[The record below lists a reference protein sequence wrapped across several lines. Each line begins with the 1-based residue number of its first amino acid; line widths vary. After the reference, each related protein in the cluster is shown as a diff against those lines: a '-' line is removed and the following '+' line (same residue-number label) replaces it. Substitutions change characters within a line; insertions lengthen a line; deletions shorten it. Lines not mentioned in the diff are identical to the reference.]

1 MAGHPRAPLAA
12 ALLLAAAACL
22 ACCAVA
28 EPPPSERSALLA
40 FLTATP
46 HERRLGWNTST
57 PTCSWVG
64 VSCDNANSTVVEV
77 RLPGVGLVGAIPPN
91 TLGRLTNLRVLSL
104 RSNRVLGS
112 IPDDV
117 LRLPNLQSLFLQQNR
132 LSGEIPLGIA
142 GLTGLERL
150 VLSHND
156 LSGSIPFALNNLTA
170 LRVLRLDGNNLS
182 GSIPSISIPAL
193 KSLNVSDNNL
203 NGSIPKSLSGF
214 PADSFSGNRLLCGD
228 PLPPCGSS
236 FFPPTPAP
244 GMSPGGGGP
253 MPGSS
258 KKRKLSGAA
267 IAGIVVGAVVLG
279 LLLLIAVVLCAMSRR
294 RRDGAREGPKAAAT
308 SSAAA
313 AGAATGRGQPPP
325 GSGDGGGMT
334 SSSKEDLGGG
344 ASGSAA
350 AVAAA
355 AAGGGAAGEQS
366 RLVFVGK
373 GAGYSF
379 DLEDLLRASAE
390 VLGKGSVGTSYK
402 AVLEEGTTVVVKRL
416 KDVAVA
422 RREFDAHMEALGRVE
437 HRNVLPVRA
446 YYFSKDEKLLV
457 YDYLPNG
464 SLSAML
470 HGRVRYG
477 KPRRHAR
484 YGVRRIG
491 RGGAPGCW
499 KIPPETEFAGI
510 DAPPIA
516 GSRGSGRTP
525 LDWDARMR
533 SALSAARGLA
543 HLHTANLV
551 HGNVKASN
559 VLLRP
564 DADAAA
570 LSDFSLH
577 QLFAPSS
584 TRAGGYRAPEVVD
597 SRRLTFK
604 SDVYSLGVLLLE
616 LLTGKSPSHASLEG
630 DSTLDLPRW
639 VQSVV
644 REEWTA
650 EVFDVELVRLG
661 ASAEEEMV
669 ALLQVAMACVA
680 TVPDARPD
688 APDVVRMIEE
698 IGAGHGGRTT
708 TEESEGMRGTSE
720 EEPSRSGGT
729 PPTAPT
735 P

>member
-1 MAGHPRAPLAA
+1 MSGPRAPLAA
-12 ALLLAAAACL
+12 LASLLAVAAL
-22 ACCAVA
+22 ALRAAVA

-57 PTCSWVG
+57 PTCGWVG
-64 VSCDNANSTVVEV
+64 VTCDSSQSTVVEL
-77 RLPGVGLVGAIPPN
+77 RLPGIGIVGAIPPG

-104 RSNRVLGS
+104 RSNRVVGS
-112 IPDDV
+112 IPDD
-117 LRLPNLQSLFLQQNR
+117 LLQLPNLKALFLQQNR
-132 LSGEIPLGIA
+132 LSGAIPTGIA
-142 GLTGLERL
+142 RLGGLERL
-150 VLSHND
+150 VLAHND
-156 LSGSIPFALNNLTA
+156 LSGPIPFALNNLTA
-170 LRVLRLDGNNLS
+170 LRVLRLDGNNLT
-182 GSIPSISIPAL
+182 GSIPSISIPRL
-193 KSLNVSDNNL
+193 DVFNVSDNNL
-203 NGSIPKSLSGF
+203 NGSIPKSLSRF
-214 PADSFSGNRLLCGD
+214 PPEYFSGNLLLCGD
-228 PLPPCGSS
+228 PLPPCKSP
-236 FFPPTPAP
+236 FFPPAPAP
-244 GMSPGGGGP
+244 GMSPDGGSP

-267 IAGIVVGAVVLG
+267 IAGIVVGAVVVG
-279 LLLLIAVVLCAMSRR
+279 LLLLIVIVLCAVSRR
-294 RRDGAREGPKAAAT
+294 RRDGAREGPKAAA
-308 SSAAA
+308 AA
-313 AGAATGRGQPPP
+313 
-325 GSGDGGGMT
+325 
-334 SSSKEDLGGG
+334 
-344 ASGSAA
+344 
-350 AVAAA
+350 
-355 AAGGGAAGEQS
+355 GGAAGEQS

-470 HGRVRYG
+470 HG
-477 KPRRHAR
+477 
-484 YGVRRIG
+484 
-491 RGGAPGCW
+491 
-499 KIPPETEFAGI
+499 
-510 DAPPIA
+510 
-516 GSRGSGRTP
+516 SRGSGRTP
-525 LDWDARMR
+525 LDWEARMR

-543 HLHTANLV
+543 HLHTAHNLV

-564 DADAAA
+564 DPDAAA

-577 QLFAPSS
+577 QIFAPSS

-616 LLTGKSPSHASLEG
+616 LLTGKSPAHASLEG
-630 DSTLDLPRW
+630 DGTLDLPRW

-698 IGAGHGGRTT
+698 IGGGHGGRTT
-708 TEESEGMRGTSE
+708 TEESEGVRGTSE
-720 EEPSRSGGT
+720 EERSRSGGT
-729 PPTAPT
+729 PPAAPT

>member
-1 MAGHPRAPLAA
+1 MAHWPGAPPIVLRLLGLVHQGNKTLIKVASGVWTVHDRTEIPFVVVGAPGPCRVCSSLRAAEFYPDSHRMWLCQAVLPPRMGLCRAPLERGG
-12 ALLLAAAACL
+12 ALTPRALNLRLA
-22 ACCAVA
+22 
-28 EPPPSERSALLA
+28 P
-40 FLTATP
+40 
-46 HERRLGWNTST
+46 RRL
-57 PTCSWVG
+57 
-64 VSCDNANSTVVEV
+64 SC
-77 RLPGVGLVGAIPPN
+77 
-91 TLGRLTNLRVLSL
+91 
-104 RSNRVLGS
+104 
-112 IPDDV
+112 
-117 LRLPNLQSLFLQQNR
+117 
-132 LSGEIPLGIA
+132 
-142 GLTGLERL
+142 
-150 VLSHND
+150 
-156 LSGSIPFALNNLTA
+156 LNY
-170 LRVLRLDGNNLS
+170 
-182 GSIPSISIPAL
+182 P
-193 KSLNVSDNNL
+193 
-203 NGSIPKSLSGF
+203 
-214 PADSFSGNRLLCGD
+214 
-228 PLPPCGSS
+228 
-236 FFPPTPAP
+236 
-244 GMSPGGGGP
+244 
-253 MPGSS
+253 
-258 KKRKLSGAA
+258 
-267 IAGIVVGAVVLG
+267 
-279 LLLLIAVVLCAMSRR
+279 
-294 RRDGAREGPKAAAT
+294 
-308 SSAAA
+308 
-313 AGAATGRGQPPP
+313 
-325 GSGDGGGMT
+325 GDGGWWGYTRRGRNGHGRWMRRWRHEMSPHGHDEPPT
-334 SSSKEDLGGG
+334 SPSEVILHDLWGLN
-344 ASGSAA
+344 SGCDQLTTTKVSMFLR
-350 AVAAA
+350 
-355 AAGGGAAGEQS
+355 S
-366 RLVFVGK
+366 R
-373 GAGYSF
+373 YS
-379 DLEDLLRASAE
+379 
-390 VLGKGSVGTSYK
+390 
-402 AVLEEGTTVVVKRL
+402 
-416 KDVAVA
+416 
-422 RREFDAHMEALGRVE
+422 
-437 HRNVLPVRA
+437 
-446 YYFSKDEKLLV
+446 
-457 YDYLPNG
+457 
-464 SLSAML
+464 SLSRTQYCPC
-470 HGRVRYG
+470 RVG
-477 KPRRHAR
+477 PPPRRISETLVAHQSQ
-484 YGVRRIG
+484 RR
-491 RGGAPGCW
+491 
-499 KIPPETEFAGI
+499 
-510 DAPPIA
+510 
-516 GSRGSGRTP
+516 SRGSGRTP

-735 P
+735 PQTRGFPWLCLVSIGSKCPTIAPPHTGRPVHLKPDESDRTWRNLGVIHSTYGASRIKPSRRGARPSPDQGFFYRTRRPNRRPADRLADRWLGKNADRFGRLAGLVA

>member
-1 MAGHPRAPLAA
+1 MPSPRAPLAA
-12 ALLLAAAACL
+12 LAALLAVAALAPRAA
-22 ACCAVA
+22 A

-57 PTCSWVG
+57 PTCGWVG
-64 VSCDNANSTVVEV
+64 VTCDSSGSTVVEV
-77 RLPGVGLVGAIPPN
+77 RLPGVGIVGAIPPG

-117 LRLPNLQSLFLQQNR
+117 LQLPNLKALFLQHNR
-132 LSGEIPLGIA
+132 LSGAIPPGIA
-142 GLTGLERL
+142 RLGGLERL
-150 VLSHND
+150 VLAHNN
-156 LSGSIPFALNNLTA
+156 LSGPIPFALNNLTA

-193 KSLNVSDNNL
+193 AVFNVSDNSL
-203 NGSIPKSLSGF
+203 NGSIPKSLSHF
-214 PADSFSGNRLLCGD
+214 PRDSFAGNLQLCGD
-228 PLPPCGSS
+228 PLPPCGSP
-236 FFPPTPAP
+236 FFPPAPAP
-244 GMSPGGGGP
+244 GMSPAGGGP

-267 IAGIVVGAVVLG
+267 IAGIVVGAVVAG
-279 LLLLIAVVLCAMSRR
+279 LLLLIAIVLCAVSRR
-294 RRDGAREGPKAAAT
+294 RRGGAREGPKAAT
-308 SSAAA
+308 TSAAA
-313 AGAATGRGQPPP
+313 AAAAGRGQPPP
-325 GSGDGGGMT
+325 ASGEGGGMT

-350 AVAAA
+350 AVAASA
-355 AAGGGAAGEQS
+355 AGGAAGEQS

-470 HGRVRYG
+470 HG
-477 KPRRHAR
+477 
-484 YGVRRIG
+484 
-491 RGGAPGCW
+491 
-499 KIPPETEFAGI
+499 
-510 DAPPIA
+510 
-516 GSRGSGRTP
+516 SRGSGRTP
-525 LDWDARMR
+525 LDWEARMR

-543 HLHTANLV
+543 HLHTAHNLV

-564 DADAAA
+564 DPDAAA

-616 LLTGKSPSHASLEG
+616 LLTGKSPAHASLEG
-630 DSTLDLPRW
+630 DGTLDLPRW

-708 TEESEGMRGTSE
+708 TEESEGVRGTSE
-720 EEPSRSGGT
+720 EERSRSGGT
-729 PPTAPT
+729 PPAAPT

>member
-1 MAGHPRAPLAA
+1 MAGVVTRAVAA
-12 ALLLAAAACL
+12 AVLVVVVVVAAAELVA
-22 ACCAVA
+22 A

-40 FLTATP
+40 FLAATP
-46 HERRLGWNTST
+46 HERRLGWNSSTSA
-57 PTCSWVG
+57 CGWVG
-64 VSCDNANSTVVEV
+64 VTCDAGNATVVQV
-77 RLPGVGLVGAIPPN
+77 RLPGVGLIGAIPPG
-91 TLGRLTNLRVLSL
+91 TLGRLTNLQVLSL
-104 RSNRVLGS
+104 RSNRILGG

-117 LRLPNLQSLFLQQNR
+117 LQLPQLRLLFLQNNL
-132 LSGEIPLGIA
+132 LSGAIPPAVSKLA
-142 GLTGLERL
+142 ALERL
-150 VLSHND
+150 VLSSNN
-156 LSGSIPFALNNLTA
+156 LSGPIPFTLNNLTS
-170 LRVLRLDGNNLS
+170 LRALRLDGNKLS
-182 GSIPSISIPAL
+182 GNIPSISIQ
-193 KSLNVSDNNL
+193 SLVVFNVSDNNL
-203 NGSIPKSLSGF
+203 NGSIPASLARF
-214 PADSFSGNRLLCGD
+214 PAEDFAGNLQLCGS
-228 PLPPCGSS
+228 PLPPCKS
-236 FFPPTPAP
+236 FFPSPSP
-244 GMSPGGGGP
+244 SPGVSP
-253 MPGSS
+253 ADVPGAASSS
-258 KKRKLSGAA
+258 KKRRLSGAA
-267 IAGIVVGAVVLG
+267 IAGIVVGAVVLA
-279 LLLLIAVVLCAMSRR
+279 LLLLVAAVLCAVSKRR
-294 RRDGAREGPKAAAT
+294 RG
-308 SSAAA
+308 AA
-313 AGAATGRGQPPP
+313 AGAGAAAARGVPPP
-325 GSGDGGGMT
+325 GSGEGTGMT
-334 SSSKEDLGGG
+334 SSSKEDMGG

-350 AVAAA
+350 AAVAAVA
-355 AAGGGAAGEQS
+355 AEPS

-422 RREFDAHMEALGRVE
+422 RREFDAHMDALGKVE

-457 YDYLPNG
+457 FDYLPNG

-470 HGRVRYG
+470 HG
-477 KPRRHAR
+477 
-484 YGVRRIG
+484 
-491 RGGAPGCW
+491 
-499 KIPPETEFAGI
+499 
-510 DAPPIA
+510 
-516 GSRGSGRTP
+516 SRGSGKTP

-543 HLHTANLV
+543 HLHTVHSLV
-551 HGNVKASN
+551 HGNVKSSN

-570 LSDFSLH
+570 LSDFCLH
-577 QLFAPSS
+577 PIFAPSS
-584 TRAGGYRAPEVVD
+584 ARPGAGGYRAPEVVD
-597 SRRLTFK
+597 TRRPTYK
-604 SDVYSLGVLLLE
+604 ADVYSLGVLLLE
-616 LLTGKSPSHASLEG
+616 LLTGKSPTHASLEG
-630 DSTLDLPRW
+630 DGTLDLPRW

-698 IGAGHGGRTT
+698 IGGGHGRTT
-708 TEESEGMRGTSE
+708 TEESEEGVRGTSE
-720 EEPSRSGGT
+720 EERSRGT
-729 PPTAPT
+729 PPAAPT

>member
-1 MAGHPRAPLAA
+1 MAGVATRAVAA
-12 ALLLAAAACL
+12 ALLLLLVVVA
-22 ACCAVA
+22 A

-40 FLTATP
+40 FLAATP
-46 HERRLGWNTST
+46 HERRLGWNSSTSA
-57 PTCSWVG
+57 CGWVG
-64 VSCDNANSTVVEV
+64 VTCDAGNATVVQV
-77 RLPGVGLVGAIPPN
+77 RLPGVGLIGAIPPG
-91 TLGRLTNLRVLSL
+91 TLGRLTNLQVLSL
-104 RSNRVLGS
+104 RSNRILGG

-117 LRLPNLQSLFLQQNR
+117 LQLPQLRLLFLQNNL
-132 LSGEIPLGIA
+132 LSGAIPPAVGKLA
-142 GLTGLERL
+142 ALERL
-150 VLSHND
+150 VLSSNN
-156 LSGSIPFALNNLTA
+156 LSGPIPFTLNNLTS
-170 LRVLRLDGNNLS
+170 LRALRLDGNKLS
-182 GSIPSISIPAL
+182 GNIPSISIQ
-193 KSLNVSDNNL
+193 SLAVFNVSDNNL
-203 NGSIPKSLSGF
+203 NGSIPAPLARF
-214 PADSFSGNRLLCGD
+214 PAEDFAGNLQLCGS
-228 PLPPCGSS
+228 PLPPCKS
-236 FFPPTPAP
+236 FFPSPSPSP
-244 GMSPGGGGP
+244 GMSPADV
-253 MPGSS
+253 PGVASSS
-258 KKRKLSGAA
+258 KKRRLSGAA
-267 IAGIVVGAVVLG
+267 IAGIVVGAVVLA
-279 LLLLIAVVLCAMSRR
+279 LLLLVAAVLCAVSKRR
-294 RRDGAREGPKAAAT
+294 RGASEEPKST
-308 SSAAA
+308 TAAA
-313 AGAATGRGQPPP
+313 AGAGAAAARGVPPP
-325 GSGDGGGMT
+325 GSGEGTGMT
-334 SSSKEDLGGG
+334 SSSKEDMGG

-350 AVAAA
+350 AAVAA
-355 AAGGGAAGEQS
+355 EPS

-422 RREFDAHMEALGRVE
+422 RREFDAHMDALGKVE

-457 YDYLPNG
+457 FDYLPNG

-470 HGRVRYG
+470 HG
-477 KPRRHAR
+477 
-484 YGVRRIG
+484 
-491 RGGAPGCW
+491 
-499 KIPPETEFAGI
+499 
-510 DAPPIA
+510 
-516 GSRGSGRTP
+516 SRGSGKTP

-543 HLHTANLV
+543 HLHTVHSLV
-551 HGNVKASN
+551 HGNVKSSN

-570 LSDFSLH
+570 LSDFCLH
-577 QLFAPSS
+577 PIFAPSS
-584 TRAGGYRAPEVVD
+584 ARPGAGGYRAPEVVD
-597 SRRLTFK
+597 TRRPTYK
-604 SDVYSLGVLLLE
+604 ADVYSLGVLLLE
-616 LLTGKSPSHASLEG
+616 LLTGKSPTHASLEG
-630 DSTLDLPRW
+630 DGTLDLPRW

-698 IGAGHGGRTT
+698 IGGGHGRTT
-708 TEESEGMRGTSE
+708 TEESEEGVRGTSE
-720 EEPSRSGGT
+720 EERSRGT
-729 PPTAPT
+729 PPAAPT

>member
-1 MAGHPRAPLAA
+1 MSGPRAPLAA
-12 ALLLAAAACL
+12 LASLLAVAAL
-22 ACCAVA
+22 ALRAAVA

-57 PTCSWVG
+57 PTCGWVG
-64 VSCDNANSTVVEV
+64 VTCDSSQSTVVEL
-77 RLPGVGLVGAIPPN
+77 RLPGIGIVGAIPPG

-104 RSNRVLGS
+104 RSNRVVGS
-112 IPDDV
+112 IPDD
-117 LRLPNLQSLFLQQNR
+117 LLQLPNLKALFLQQNR
-132 LSGEIPLGIA
+132 LSGAIPTGIA
-142 GLTGLERL
+142 RLGGLERL
-150 VLSHND
+150 VLAHND
-156 LSGSIPFALNNLTA
+156 LSGPIPFALNNLTA
-170 LRVLRLDGNNLS
+170 LRVLRLDGNNLT
-182 GSIPSISIPAL
+182 GSIPSISIPRL
-193 KSLNVSDNNL
+193 DVFNVSDNNL
-203 NGSIPKSLSGF
+203 NGSIPKSLSRF
-214 PADSFSGNRLLCGD
+214 PPEYFSGNLLLCGD
-228 PLPPCGSS
+228 PLPPCKSP
-236 FFPPTPAP
+236 FFPPAPAP
-244 GMSPGGGGP
+244 GMSPDGGSP

-267 IAGIVVGAVVLG
+267 IAGIVVGAVVVG
-279 LLLLIAVVLCAMSRR
+279 LLLLIVIVLCAVSRR
-294 RRDGAREGPKAAAT
+294 RRDGAREGPKAAT
-308 SSAAA
+308 SAAA
-313 AGAATGRGQPPP
+313 AAATAGRGQAPPA
-325 GSGDGGGMT
+325 SGEGGGMT

-355 AAGGGAAGEQS
+355 AAGGAAGEQS

-470 HGRVRYG
+470 HG
-477 KPRRHAR
+477 
-484 YGVRRIG
+484 
-491 RGGAPGCW
+491 
-499 KIPPETEFAGI
+499 
-510 DAPPIA
+510 
-516 GSRGSGRTP
+516 SRGSGRTP
-525 LDWDARMR
+525 LDWEARMR

-543 HLHTANLV
+543 HLHTAHNLV

-564 DADAAA
+564 DPDAAA

-577 QLFAPSS
+577 QIFAPSS

-616 LLTGKSPSHASLEG
+616 LLTGKSPAHASLEG
-630 DSTLDLPRW
+630 DGTLDLPRW

-698 IGAGHGGRTT
+698 IGGGHGGRTT
-708 TEESEGMRGTSE
+708 TEESEGVRGTSE
-720 EEPSRSGGT
+720 EERSRSGGT
-729 PPTAPT
+729 PPAAPT

>member
-1 MAGHPRAPLAA
+1 MDAVVHRALAVLLLSLAA
-12 ALLLAAAACL
+12 ALVAAD
-22 ACCAVA
+22 
-28 EPPPSERSALLA
+28 PPPSERSALLA

-46 HERRLGWNTST
+46 HERRLGWDSST
-57 PTCSWVG
+57 PACGWVG
-64 VSCDNANSTVVEV
+64 VTCDAGNTTVVQV
-77 RLPGVGLVGAIPPN
+77 RLPGVGLVGAIPPA
-91 TLGRLTNLRVLSL
+91 TLGRLPNLQVLSL
-104 RSNRVLGS
+104 RSNRILGG

-117 LRLPNLQSLFLQQNR
+117 LQLPALRLLFLQNNL
-132 LSGEIPLGIA
+132 LSGAIPASISKLGA
-142 GLTGLERL
+142 LERL
-150 VLSHND
+150 VLSHNN
-156 LSGSIPFALNNLTA
+156 LSGPIPFALNNLTS
-170 LRVLRLDGNNLS
+170 LRALRLDGNKLS
-182 GSIPSISIPAL
+182 GSIPSISIR
-193 KSLNVSDNNL
+193 SLNAFNVSDNNL
-203 NGSIPKSLSGF
+203 NGSIPESLSRF
-214 PADSFSGNRLLCGD
+214 PADSFAGNLQLCGT
-228 PLPPCGSS
+228 PLPPCNP
-236 FFPPTPAP
+236 FFPSPSPAP
-244 GMSPGGGGP
+244 GMSPGAE
-253 MPGSS
+253 PGQVSS

-267 IAGIVVGAVVLG
+267 IAGIVVAAVVVA
-279 LLLLIAVVLCAMSRR
+279 LLLLLAVVFCA
-294 RRDGAREGPKAAAT
+294 DDT
-308 SSAAA
+308 
-313 AGAATGRGQPPP
+313 
-325 GSGDGGGMT
+325 
-334 SSSKEDLGGG
+334 G

-350 AVAAA
+350 AAAVAAVG
-355 AAGGGAAGEQS
+355 AGATEPS

-422 RREFDAHMEALGRVE
+422 RREFDAHMDALGKVE

-457 YDYLPNG
+457 CDYLPNG

-470 HGRVRYG
+470 H
-477 KPRRHAR
+477 
-484 YGVRRIG
+484 
-491 RGGAPGCW
+491 
-499 KIPPETEFAGI
+499 
-510 DAPPIA
+510 

-533 SALSAARGLA
+533 SALSASRGLA
-543 HLHTANLV
+543 HLHTEHRLV
-551 HGNVKASN
+551 HGNVKSSN

-570 LSDFSLH
+570 LSDFCLH
-577 QLFAPSS
+577 PIFAPSS
-584 TRAGGYRAPEVVD
+584 TRPGAGGYRAPEVVD
-597 SRRLTFK
+597 TRRPTFK
-604 SDVYSLGVLLLE
+604 ADVYSLGVLLLE
-616 LLTGKSPSHASLEG
+616 LLTGKSPTQASLEG
-630 DSTLDLPRW
+630 DNTLDLPRW

-698 IGAGHGGRTT
+698 IGGGHGRTT
-708 TEESEGMRGTSE
+708 TEESEEGVRGTSE
-720 EEPSRSGGT
+720 EERSRDT
-729 PPTAPT
+729 PPAAPT

>member
-1 MAGHPRAPLAA
+1 MPGPRAPVAA
-12 ALLLAAAACL
+12 AAVLLAAAFL
-22 ACCAVA
+22 ATCAVA
-28 EPPPSERSALLA
+28 EPPASERSALLA

-46 HERRLGWNTST
+46 HQRRLGWNTST
-57 PTCSWVG
+57 PTCAWVG
-64 VSCDNANSTVVEV
+64 VTCDNANSTVVEL
-77 RLPGVGLVGAIPPN
+77 RLPGIGLVGAIPPA

-104 RSNRVLGS
+104 RSNRILGS
-112 IPDDV
+112 IPADMLQLAG
-117 LRLPNLQSLFLQQNR
+117 LRSLFLQENS
-132 LSGEIPLGIA
+132 LSGAIPTGIE
-142 GLTGLERL
+142 GLAGLERL
-150 VLSHND
+150 VLSDNH
-156 LSGSIPFALNNLTA
+156 LSGPIPFALNNLTA
-170 LRVLRLDGNNLS
+170 LRMLRLDGNNLS
-182 GSIPSISIPAL
+182 GTIPSISIPGL
-193 KSLNVSDNNL
+193 DVFNVSDNSL
-203 NGSIPKSLSGF
+203 NGSIPKSLSRF
-214 PADSFSGNRLLCGD
+214 PADSFAGNQRLCGE
-228 PLPPCGSS
+228 PLPPCP

-253 MPGSS
+253 LPGSS
-258 KKRKLSGAA
+258 GKKRKLSGAA
-267 IAGIVVGAVVLG
+267 IAGIVVGAVVAG
-279 LLLLIAVVLCAMSRR
+279 LLLLIAVVLCAVSRR
-294 RRDGAREGPKAAAT
+294 RRSAGGAREGPKAAT
-308 SSAAA
+308 AAA
-313 AGAATGRGQPPP
+313 AAAVTGARGQPPP
-325 GSGDGGGMT
+325 AGGEGGGMT

-355 AAGGGAAGEQS
+355 AAGGAAGEQS

-416 KDVAVA
+416 KDVAVQ
-422 RREFDAHMEALGRVE
+422 RREFDAHMDALGKVE

-470 HGRVRYG
+470 HG
-477 KPRRHAR
+477 
-484 YGVRRIG
+484 
-491 RGGAPGCW
+491 
-499 KIPPETEFAGI
+499 
-510 DAPPIA
+510 
-516 GSRGSGRTP
+516 SRGSGRTP
-525 LDWDARMR
+525 LDWEARMR
-533 SALSAARGLA
+533 SALCAARGMA
-543 HLHTANLV
+543 HLHTAHNLV

-577 QLFAPSS
+577 PLFAPSS

-597 SRRLTFK
+597 TRRLSFK

-616 LLTGKSPSHASLEG
+616 LLTGKSPSQASLEG
-630 DSTLDLPRW
+630 DGTLDLPRW

-708 TEESEGMRGTSE
+708 TEESEGVRGTSE
-720 EEPSRSGGT
+720 EERSRSGGT

>member
-1 MAGHPRAPLAA
+1 MPGPRAPLAA
-12 ALLLAAAACL
+12 LAALLAVAALAPRAA
-22 ACCAVA
+22 A

-57 PTCSWVG
+57 PTCGWVG
-64 VSCDNANSTVVEV
+64 VTCDSSGSTVVEV
-77 RLPGVGLVGAIPPN
+77 RLPGVGIVGAIPPG

-117 LRLPNLQSLFLQQNR
+117 LQLPNLKALFLQHNR
-132 LSGEIPLGIA
+132 LSGAIPPGIA
-142 GLTGLERL
+142 RLGGLERL
-150 VLSHND
+150 VLAHNN
-156 LSGSIPFALNNLTA
+156 LSGPIPFALNNLTA

-193 KSLNVSDNNL
+193 AIFNVSDNSL
-203 NGSIPKSLSGF
+203 NGSIPKSLSHF
-214 PADSFSGNRLLCGD
+214 PRDSFAGNLQLCGD
-228 PLPPCGSS
+228 PLPPCGSP
-236 FFPPTPAP
+236 FFPPAPAP
-244 GMSPGGGGP
+244 GMSPAGGGP

-267 IAGIVVGAVVLG
+267 IAGIVVGAVVAG
-279 LLLLIAVVLCAMSRR
+279 LLLLIAIVLCTVSRR
-294 RRDGAREGPKAAAT
+294 RRGGAREGPKAAT
-308 SSAAA
+308 TSAAA
-313 AGAATGRGQPPP
+313 AAAAGRGQPPP
-325 GSGDGGGMT
+325 ASGEGGGMT

-350 AVAAA
+350 AVAASA
-355 AAGGGAAGEQS
+355 AGGAAGEQS

-470 HGRVRYG
+470 HG
-477 KPRRHAR
+477 
-484 YGVRRIG
+484 
-491 RGGAPGCW
+491 
-499 KIPPETEFAGI
+499 
-510 DAPPIA
+510 
-516 GSRGSGRTP
+516 SRGSGRTP
-525 LDWDARMR
+525 LDWEARMR

-543 HLHTANLV
+543 HLHTAHNLV

-564 DADAAA
+564 DPDAAA

-616 LLTGKSPSHASLEG
+616 LLTGKSPAHASLEG
-630 DSTLDLPRW
+630 DGTLDLPRW

-708 TEESEGMRGTSE
+708 TEESEGVRGTSE
-720 EEPSRSGGT
+720 EERSRSGGT
-729 PPTAPT
+729 PPAAPT

>member
-1 MAGHPRAPLAA
+1 MAGPGASVA
-12 ALLLAAAACL
+12 ALAVLLAAAA
-22 ACCAVA
+22 AAFTRCAVA

-46 HERRLGWNTST
+46 HERRLGWNAST
-57 PTCSWVG
+57 PACGWVG
-64 VSCDNANSTVVEV
+64 VTCDNANATVVEV
-77 RLPGVGLVGAIPPN
+77 RLPGVGLVGAIPPG
-91 TLGRLTNLRVLSL
+91 TLGRLTNLRALSL
-104 RSNRVLGS
+104 RSNRVLGT

-117 LRLPNLQSLFLQQNR
+117 LQLPVLKALFLQHNL
-132 LSGEIPLGIA
+132 LSGPIPPGIQRLG
-142 GLTGLERL
+142 GLERL
-150 VLSHND
+150 VLSRNN
-156 LSGSIPFALNNLTA
+156 LSGPIPFALNSLTA
-170 LRVLRLDGNNLS
+170 LRVLRLDGNRLS
-182 GSIPSISIPAL
+182 GSIPSISIAGL
-193 KSLNVSDNNL
+193 GSFDVSDNNL
-203 NGSIPKSLSGF
+203 NGSIPKSLSRF
-214 PADSFSGNRLLCGD
+214 PRESFAGNLQLCGD
-228 PLPPCGSS
+228 PLPPCSS
-236 FFPPTPAP
+236 PFFPPAP
-244 GMSPGGGGP
+244 SPGGPSPPSGGGGGGGP
-253 MPGSS
+253 APGSS

-267 IAGIVVGAVVLG
+267 IAGIVVGAVVVG
-279 LLLLIAVVLCAMSRR
+279 LLILIATVLCV
-294 RRDGAREGPKAAAT
+294 
-308 SSAAA
+308 
-313 AGAATGRGQPPP
+313 GAAPPA
-325 GSGDGGGMT
+325 SGGLT

-355 AAGGGAAGEQS
+355 AAAAAGEQS

-416 KDVAVA
+416 KDVAVQ

-470 HGRVRYG
+470 HG
-477 KPRRHAR
+477 
-484 YGVRRIG
+484 
-491 RGGAPGCW
+491 
-499 KIPPETEFAGI
+499 
-510 DAPPIA
+510 
-516 GSRGSGRTP
+516 SRGSGRTP
-525 LDWDARMR
+525 LDWETRMR
-533 SALSAARGLA
+533 FALSAARGLA
-543 HLHTANLV
+543 HLHTAHNLV

-559 VLLRP
+559 VLLRA

-570 LSDFSLH
+570 LSDLSLH
-577 QLFAPSS
+577 RLFAPST
-584 TRAGGYRAPEVVD
+584 TRGGGYRAPEVVD
-597 SRRLTFK
+597 ARRLTFK
-604 SDVYSLGVLLLE
+604 SDVYALGVLLLE
-616 LLTGKSPSHASLEG
+616 LLTGRSPSHASLEG
-630 DSTLDLPRW
+630 DGTLDLPRW

-680 TVPDARPD
+680 TVPDARLD

-698 IGAGHGGRTT
+698 IGGGRTAT
-708 TEESEGMRGTSE
+708 ATATATERRARVRGTSE

-729 PPTAPT
+729 PPAAPT